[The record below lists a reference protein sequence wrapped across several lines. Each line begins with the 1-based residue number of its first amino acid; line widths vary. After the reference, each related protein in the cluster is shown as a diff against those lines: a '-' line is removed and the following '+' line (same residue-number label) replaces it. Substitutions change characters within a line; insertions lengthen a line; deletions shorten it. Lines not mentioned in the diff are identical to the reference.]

1 MRVEKKR
8 VQTGLCQMLRGTVLE
23 RTLKFVAGK
32 MSTRQKEAKMDVFT
46 DS

>member
-1 MRVEKKR
+1 MREEEKR
-8 VQTGLCQMLRGTVLE
+8 AQTGLCKTLRGTMLE

-32 MSTRQKEAKMDVFT
+32 MSTRQKEAKMGVFT